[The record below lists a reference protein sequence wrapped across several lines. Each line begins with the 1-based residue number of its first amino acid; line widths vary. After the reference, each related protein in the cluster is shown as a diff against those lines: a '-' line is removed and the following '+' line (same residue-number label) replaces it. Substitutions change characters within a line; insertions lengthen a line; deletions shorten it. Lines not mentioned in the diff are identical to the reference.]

1 MYIFSSF
8 YYFGLRKCTWIFYD
22 GTVKKISVH
31 TAPSALLAV
40 RYLGCRV
47 APRQA
52 IRSDGQ
58 DSIGTGAFMSSWA
71 WKKRGRRRGYTR
83 PAALTKVRL
92 TDLRERSRAHSSD
105 RRLRNTV
112 ARRARRS
119 PAIAA

>member
-8 YYFGLRKCTWIFYD
+8 YYFGLLFTYYLLACVLTRWNLIPSIWICYD

-31 TAPSALLAV
+31 TAPSALSAV

-58 DSIGTGAFMSSWA
+58 DSIGTGAFMSSRA
-71 WKKRGRRRGYTR
+71 RKKRGRRRGYTR
-83 PAALTKVRL
+83 PAA
-92 TDLRERSRAHSSD
+92 DRSA
-105 RRLRNTV
+105 
-112 ARRARRS
+112 ARQTGN
-119 PAIAA
+119 